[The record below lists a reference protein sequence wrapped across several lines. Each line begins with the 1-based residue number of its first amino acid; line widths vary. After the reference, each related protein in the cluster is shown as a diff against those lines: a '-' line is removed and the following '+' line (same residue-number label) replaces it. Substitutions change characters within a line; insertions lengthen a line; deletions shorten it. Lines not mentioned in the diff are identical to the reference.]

1 MSSKGAESV
10 AETTQLPIP
19 SAIEFVGSEE
29 EQRLAQR
36 VFALLQA
43 TARFYPLSAPIRVPL
58 VVLAEHFSTIEQAA
72 SPAEWAERLQKAI
85 TANPHVF
92 ALETE
97 EGKVLVATTRAG
109 KPPLPPEALI
119 DTAHQ
124 LPRRFMEP
132 PPQTVTPVRR
142 QPVPERVPAVS
153 EEERAPAE
161 EIPVMAQ
168 PSPQV
173 VQDISMLSDEEL
185 AAAIRATLA
194 STPDVVGFG
203 DLWAPVEL
211 VPRLSRGDVRRI
223 REYIVERGEPLPDT
237 ELLEVILGVRPT
249 AADFNVHQL
258 ALDVRLASEDDFE
271 FVGVPGAHAWTVREV
286 NPVPAPKRR
295 PADIG
300 QDYRFLLEE
309 PQVSTPGSETVVD
322 HVLTFYE
329 HYYGVLPYNALLASV
344 LPPRVYPG
352 QTRAFLR
359 FEAPQTHETFYV
371 ELRYPTANRGGF
383 LFGFERFFSANL
395 VPGALITLERSEQ
408 PGHLIIDY
416 LPISRQERRLLVLD
430 EKQRRYMFKPTT
442 YFCAV
447 QDSMLLTEQRFP
459 RFAGQEPLDER
470 TRRSY
475 ERVLEITFERVG
487 ENVSTAESPRYM
499 ATLDDLVAGVNVE
512 RPLSAE
518 KIRQLLTSGEFPQ
531 FEADPDIADLYYF
544 TPHR

>member
-1 MSSKGAESV
+1 M
-10 AETTQLPIP
+10 AETTQLSTLPE
-19 SAIEFVGSEE
+19 IEFLGSEE

-36 VFALLQA
+36 VFALLRA
-43 TARFYPLSAPIRVPL
+43 TARFYPLHAPIRVPL
-58 VVLAEHFSTIEQAA
+58 AVLAEHFSTLDPAV
-72 SPAEWAERLQKAI
+72 SPTEWEERLQKAI
-85 TANPHVF
+85 AANAHVF

-97 EGKVLVATTRAG
+97 EGNVLVTTTRAG

-132 PPQTVTPVRR
+132 PPETVAPVRR
-142 QPVPERVPAVS
+142 QPVAEPIPTAGEPEHP
-153 EEERAPAE
+153 PAE
-161 EIPVMAQ
+161 EVEVVEQ
-168 PSPQV
+168 PR
-173 VQDISMLSDEEL
+173 VQIVEDISLLSDEEL
-185 AAAIRATLA
+185 AAAIRATLG
-194 STPDVVGFG
+194 STTEVVGFG
-203 DLWAPVEL
+203 DFWALAEL

-223 REYIVERGEPLPDT
+223 REYIVERGEPLTDT

-249 AADFNVHQL
+249 ASDFALQQL
-258 ALDVRLASEDDFE
+258 ALDTRLASEDDFE
-271 FVGVPGAHAWTVREV
+271 FVGVPGGHAWTVREV

-309 PQVSTPGSETVVD
+309 IQGITLGSEAVVD

-329 HYYGVLPYNALLASV
+329 HYHGVLPYNALIASV
-344 LPPRVYPG
+344 LPPRVFPG
-352 QTRAFLR
+352 QTRALLR

-383 LFGFERFFSANL
+383 LLGFERFFAANL
-395 VPGALITLERSEQ
+395 VAGALITIERSEQ
-408 PGHLIIDY
+408 PGHFIIDY
-416 LPISRQERRLLVLD
+416 LPISRQERRLLTLD
-430 EKQRRYMFKPTT
+430 EKQRKYIFKPTP

-487 ENVSTAESPRYM
+487 ENVGTAESPRYM

-531 FEADPDIADLYYF
+531 FEADPDVADLYYF
-544 TPHR
+544 TPLR

>member
-1 MSSKGAESV
+1 V
-10 AETTQLPIP
+10 AETTQLSTLPE
-19 SAIEFVGSEE
+19 IEFLGSEE

-36 VFALLQA
+36 VFALLRA
-43 TARFYPLSAPIRVPL
+43 TARFYPLNAPIRVPL
-58 VVLAEHFSTIEQAA
+58 AVLAEHFSTVDPAV
-72 SPAEWAERLQKAI
+72 SSAEWEERLQKAI
-85 TANPHVF
+85 AANAHVF

-132 PPQTVTPVRR
+132 PPEAVAPVRR
-142 QPVPERVPAVS
+142 PPVAEPVPAVS
-153 EEERAPAE
+153 EQEHPPVEEVE
-161 EIPVMAQ
+161 VVEQ
-168 PSPQV
+168 PRLQV
-173 VQDISMLSDEEL
+173 VEDISVLSDEEL
-185 AAAIRATLA
+185 AAAIRATLG
-194 STPDVVGFG
+194 STPAVVGFG
-203 DLWAPVEL
+203 DLWAPAEL

-223 REYIVERGEPLPDT
+223 REYIVERGEPLTDA
-237 ELLEVILGVRPT
+237 ELLEVVLGVRPT
-249 AADFNVHQL
+249 APDFALQQL
-258 ALDVRLASEDDFE
+258 ALDARLASEDDFE
-271 FVGVPGAHAWTVREV
+271 FVGVPGGHAWTVREV

-309 PQVSTPGSETVVD
+309 LQGITPGSEAVVD

-329 HYYGVLPYNALLASV
+329 HYHGVLPYNALLASV
-344 LPPRVYPG
+344 LPPRVYPS
-352 QTRAFLR
+352 QTRALLR

-383 LFGFERFFSANL
+383 LFGFERFFAANL
-395 VPGALITLERSEQ
+395 VAGALITIERSEQ
-408 PGHLIIDY
+408 PGHFIIDY
-416 LPISRQERRLLVLD
+416 LPISRQERRLLALD
-430 EKQRRYMFKPTT
+430 EKQRKYIFKPTT

-487 ENVSTAESPRYM
+487 ENVGTAESPRYM

-512 RPLSAE
+512 RPLSAD

-531 FEADPDIADLYYF
+531 FEADPDVADLYYF